1 VDKKEQKR
9 FLRSVLRNQDKISNL
24 ARYLLDDQLF
34 QETRQQM
41 ENNSKDAGDD
51 DEYDDE
57 DE

>member
-1 VDKKEQKR
+1 MDKKEQKR

-41 ENNSKDAGDD
+41 ENDSKDAGDD